1 MFAHRWAFDEA
12 IETQDFV
19 LIQIAGLVQSGGLTG
34 TQDLHGVDE
43 DSEVWLME
51 LGKTPQ
57 GTPEERQL
65 WRLQDGMRDAT
76 RKGKPV
82 RVVLRTRSDGSRFAV
97 AQSTGV
103 RDEIAGDMAFRT
115 VLPIAALIPCLML
128 VIAFVIARSL
138 RPMVRL
144 ADELD
149 ARPADDM
156 TALPLHDLPSEL
168 NPFVSSINGLL
179 RRVHDMMEQQRRFIA
194 DAAHELRTPLT
205 ALSLQAENLDQ
216 VDLPPAARERLAV
229 LRQGM
234 RRSKHLLEQLLALA
248 RHDAT
253 PSDRAQW
260 EVVELDRTARGV
272 IADLM
277 QEAISRGVDLG
288 FARAESVPVR
298 GEPVMLTAMIR
309 NLIDNA
315 LRFVPEGGRIDVGDL
330 PGRCDR
336 LCCRSRTPGPAFPPT
351 RSIRIF
357 EPFFRG
363 QRPEGEGV
371 GLGLAI
377 VKRIVDRL
385 GGSIEAVNIDGG
397 RANRIAGRRQIA
409 RGDRLTLTPPGSIP
423 PRRAT
428 ACRGARGGRSRNGR
442 SPWRRRRT
450 ASPSAPPA

>member
-1 MFAHRWAFDEA
+1 MIRSLRGRLFISLTAVVLLTGLVGGVFAHRWAFDEA
-12 IETQDFV
+12 IETQDSV
-19 LIQIAGLVQSGGLTG
+19 LIQIAGLVQGGGLTG
-34 TQDLHGVDE
+34 AQDLHGVDE
-43 DSEVWLME
+43 DAEVWLIE
-51 LGKTPQ
+51 LGRTPQ

-65 WRLQDGMRDAT
+65 WRLQDGIRDAT

-82 RVVLRTRSDGSRFAV
+82 RLVLRTRSDGSRFAV

-115 VLPIAALIPCLML
+115 VLPIAALVPCLML

-156 TALPLHDLPSEL
+156 TALPLRELPSEL

-216 VDLPPAARERLAV
+216 VELPPAARERLAA

-248 RHDAT
+248 RQDAT
-253 PSDRAQW
+253 SPDRARW
-260 EVVELDRTARGV
+260 EVVELDRAARGV
-272 IADLM
+272 IADLL
-277 QEAISRGVDLG
+277 QEAIGRGVDLG
-288 FARAESVPVR
+288 FQRAESVPVR
-298 GEPVMLTAMIR
+298 GEFVMFTAIIR

-315 LRFVPEGGRIDVGDL
+315 LRFTPEGGRIDVAIYHEGTMAVLQIEDTG
-330 PGRCDR
+330 PGVAADEI
-336 LCCRSRTPGPAFPPT
+336 G
-351 RSIRIF
+351 RIF
-357 EPFFRG
+357 ESFFRG
-363 QRPEGEGV
+363 QRPEGDGV

-377 VKRIVDRL
+377 VKRIVDRF
-385 GGSIEAVNIDGG
+385 GGSIEA
-397 RANRIAGRRQIA
+397 ANVTG
-409 RGDRLTLTPPGSIP
+409 P
-423 PRRAT
+423 
-428 ACRGARGGRSRNGR
+428 GRSGLRVVVKL
-442 SPWRRRRT
+442 PV
-450 ASPSAPPA
+450 AIA

>member
-1 MFAHRWAFDEA
+1 MIRSLRGRLFISLTAVVLLTGLVGGVFAHRWAFDEA
-12 IETQDFV
+12 IETQDSV

-34 TQDLHGVDE
+34 AQDLHGVDE
-43 DSEVWLME
+43 DAEVWLME
-51 LGKTPQ
+51 LGRTPQ

-82 RVVLRTRSDGSRFAV
+82 RLVLRTRSDGSRFAV

-103 RDEIAGDMAFRT
+103 RDEIASDMAFRT
-115 VLPIAALIPCLML
+115 VLPIGALIPCLML

-156 TALPLHDLPSEL
+156 TALPLRELPSEL

-216 VDLPPAARERLAV
+216 VELPPAARERLAA

-248 RHDAT
+248 RQDAT
-253 PSDRAQW
+253 SPDRARW
-260 EVVELDRTARGV
+260 EVVELDRAARGV
-272 IADLM
+272 IADLL
-277 QEAISRGVDLG
+277 QEAIGRGVDLG
-288 FARAESVPVR
+288 FQRAESVPVR
-298 GEPVMLTAMIR
+298 GEFVMFTAIIR

-315 LRFVPEGGRIDVGDL
+315 LRFTPEGGRIDVAIYHEGTMAVLQIEDTG
-330 PGRCDR
+330 PGVAADEI
-336 LCCRSRTPGPAFPPT
+336 G
-351 RSIRIF
+351 RIF
-357 EPFFRG
+357 ESFFRG
-363 QRPEGEGV
+363 QRPEGDGV

-377 VKRIVDRL
+377 VKRIVDRF
-385 GGSIEAVNIDGG
+385 GGSIEA
-397 RANRIAGRRQIA
+397 ANVT
-409 RGDRLTLTPPGSIP
+409 DP
-423 PRRAT
+423 
-428 ACRGARGGRSRNGR
+428 GRSGLRVVVKL
-442 SPWRRRRT
+442 PV
-450 ASPSAPPA
+450 AIA

>member
-1 MFAHRWAFDEA
+1 MIRSLRGRLFVSLTAVVLLTGLAGGVFAHRWAFDEA
-12 IETQDFV
+12 IETQDSV

-34 TQDLHGVDE
+34 AQDLHGVDE
-43 DSEVWLME
+43 DAEVWLIE

-65 WRLQDGMRDAT
+65 WRLQDGMRDAA

-128 VIAFVIARSL
+128 VIAFVVAGSL
-138 RPMVRL
+138 RPMVHL

-156 TALPLHDLPSEL
+156 TALPLRDLPSEL

-179 RRVHDMMEQQRRFIA
+179 RRVHEMMEQQRRFIA

-205 ALSLQAENLDQ
+205 ALSLQAENLDR
-216 VDLPPAARERLAV
+216 VELPPAARERLAV

-253 PSDRAQW
+253 PPDRAPG
-260 EVVELDRTARGV
+260 EVMELDRAARGV
-272 IADLM
+272 IADLL
-277 QEAISRGVDLG
+277 QEAISRDIDLG
-288 FARAESVPVR
+288 FDRAESVLVC
-298 GEPVMLTAMIR
+298 GAFVMFTAMIR

-315 LRFVPEGGRIDVGDL
+315 LRFTPEGGKIDVAIYQDGATAVLQIEDTG
-330 PGRCDR
+330 PGVAADEI
-336 LCCRSRTPGPAFPPT
+336 G
-351 RSIRIF
+351 RIF

-363 QRPEGEGV
+363 QRPEGDGV
-371 GLGLAI
+371 GLGLSI

-385 GGSIEAVNIDGG
+385 GGTIEA
-397 RANRIAGRRQIA
+397 ANVIE
-409 RGDRLTLTPPGSIP
+409 
-423 PRRAT
+423 PRRT
-428 ACRGARGGRSRNGR
+428 GLRVVVKF
-442 SPWRRRRT
+442 
-450 ASPSAPPA
+450 PAAGT

>member
-1 MFAHRWAFDEA
+1 MIRSLRARLFISLTAVVLLTGLVGGVFAHRWAFDEA
-12 IETQDFV
+12 IETQDSV

-34 TQDLHGVDE
+34 AQDLHGVDE
-43 DSEVWLME
+43 DAEVWLIE
-51 LGKTPQ
+51 LGRTPQ

-82 RVVLRTRSDGSRFAV
+82 RLVLRTRSDGSRFAV

-103 RDEIAGDMAFRT
+103 RDEIASDMAFRT
-115 VLPIAALIPCLML
+115 VLPIGALIPCLMP

-156 TALPLHDLPSEL
+156 TALPLRELPSEL
-168 NPFVSSINGLL
+168 NPFVSSINSLL

-216 VDLPPAARERLAV
+216 VELPPAARERLAA

-248 RHDAT
+248 RQDAT
-253 PSDRAQW
+253 SPDRARW
-260 EVVELDRTARGV
+260 EVVELDRAARGV
-272 IADLM
+272 IADLL
-277 QEAISRGVDLG
+277 QEAIGRGVDLG
-288 FARAESVPVR
+288 FERAESVPVR
-298 GEPVMLTAMIR
+298 GEFVMFTAMIR

-315 LRFVPEGGRIDVGDL
+315 LRFTPEGGRIDVAIYHEGTMAVLQIEDTG
-330 PGRCDR
+330 PGLAADEI
-336 LCCRSRTPGPAFPPT
+336 G
-351 RSIRIF
+351 RIF

-363 QRPEGEGV
+363 QRPEGDGV

-377 VKRIVDRL
+377 VKRIVDRF
-385 GGSIEAVNIDGG
+385 GGSIEA
-397 RANRIAGRRQIA
+397 ANVT
-409 RGDRLTLTPPGSIP
+409 DP
-423 PRRAT
+423 
-428 ACRGARGGRSRNGR
+428 GRSGLHVVVKL
-442 SPWRRRRT
+442 PV
-450 ASPSAPPA
+450 AIA

>member
-1 MFAHRWAFDEA
+1 MINSLRGRLFISLTTIVLLTGLVGGIFAHQWAFDEA
-12 IETQDFV
+12 IETQDSV
-19 LIQIAGLVQSGGLTG
+19 LIQIAGLVQNGGFTG
-34 TQDLHGVDE
+34 AQDLHGVDE
-43 DSEVWLME
+43 DSEVWLIE

-82 RVVLRTRSDGSRFAV
+82 RLVLRTRPDGSRFAV

-103 RDEIAGDMAFRT
+103 RDEIASDMALRT

-128 VIAFVIARSL
+128 VIAIVIAVSL

-149 ARPADDM
+149 ARRADDM
-156 TALPLHDLPSEL
+156 TALSLRGLPTEL

-179 RRVHDMMEQQRRFIA
+179 QRMHEMMEQQRRFVA

-216 VDLPPAARERLAV
+216 VELPPAARERLAT

-234 RRSKHLLEQLLALA
+234 RRSKHLLEQLLTLA
-248 RHDAT
+248 RHDAA

-260 EVVELDRTARGV
+260 EVVELDRAARGI
-272 IADLM
+272 IADLL

-288 FARAESVPVR
+288 FERAESVAVR
-298 GEPVMLTAMIR
+298 GEPVMLAAMVR

-315 LRFVPEGGRIDVGDL
+315 LRFTPQGGRIDVAIYRDGAMAVLAIEDNG
-330 PGRCDR
+330 PGVAQDEI
-336 LCCRSRTPGPAFPPT
+336 G
-351 RSIRIF
+351 RIF

-363 QRPEGEGV
+363 QRPEGDGV
-371 GLGLAI
+371 GLGLSI

-385 GGSIEAVNIDGG
+385 GGAIEAVNV
-397 RANRIAGRRQIA
+397 AE
-409 RGDRLTLTPPGSIP
+409 
-423 PRRAT
+423 
-428 ACRGARGGRSRNGR
+428 GGRSGLRVLVKL
-442 SPWRRRRT
+442 
-450 ASPSAPPA
+450 PAATDQA

>member
-1 MFAHRWAFDEA
+1 MIRSLRGRLFISLTAVVLLTGLVGGVFAHRWAFDEA
-12 IETQDFV
+12 IETQDSV

-34 TQDLHGVDE
+34 AQDLHGVDE
-43 DSEVWLME
+43 DAEVWLIE
-51 LGKTPQ
+51 LGRTPQ

-65 WRLQDGMRDAT
+65 WRLQDGIRDAT

-82 RVVLRTRSDGSRFAV
+82 RLVLRTRSDGSRFAV

-115 VLPIAALIPCLML
+115 VLPIAALVPCLML

-156 TALPLHDLPSEL
+156 TALPLRELPSEL

-216 VDLPPAARERLAV
+216 VELPPAARERLAA

-248 RHDAT
+248 RQDAT
-253 PSDRAQW
+253 SPDRARW
-260 EVVELDRTARGV
+260 EVVELDRAARGV
-272 IADLM
+272 IADLL
-277 QEAISRGVDLG
+277 QEAIGRGVDLG
-288 FARAESVPVR
+288 FERAESVPVR
-298 GEPVMLTAMIR
+298 GEFVMFTAMIR

-315 LRFVPEGGRIDVGDL
+315 LRFTPEGGRIDVAIYHEGTMAVLQIEDTG
-330 PGRCDR
+330 PGVAADEI
-336 LCCRSRTPGPAFPPT
+336 G
-351 RSIRIF
+351 RIF

-363 QRPEGEGV
+363 QRPEGDGV

-377 VKRIVDRL
+377 VKRIVDRF
-385 GGSIEAVNIDGG
+385 GGSIEA
-397 RANRIAGRRQIA
+397 ANVT
-409 RGDRLTLTPPGSIP
+409 DP
-423 PRRAT
+423 
-428 ACRGARGGRSRNGR
+428 GRSGLHVVVKL
-442 SPWRRRRT
+442 PV
-450 ASPSAPPA
+450 AIA